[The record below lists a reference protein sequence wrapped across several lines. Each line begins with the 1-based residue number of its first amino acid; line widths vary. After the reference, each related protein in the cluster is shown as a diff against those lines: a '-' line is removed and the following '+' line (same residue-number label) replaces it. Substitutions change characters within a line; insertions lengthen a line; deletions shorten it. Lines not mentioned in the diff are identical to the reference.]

1 MRASLLLVA
10 AVFAVGGAASAQD
23 APVASA
29 GQLTYSAAKRAH
41 YITTSD
47 KRGADIYLVDA
58 GPNDS
63 VAQVEVVYDN
73 RIIRVPGSTV
83 SAGDK
88 PSRLQT
94 SLTAKDLAK
103 LP

>member
-10 AVFAVGGAASAQD
+10 AAFAVGSAASAQD
-23 APVASA
+23 APAASS
-29 GQLTYSAAKRAH
+29 GQLTYSAAKKAH
-41 YITTSD
+41 YLATSD
-47 KRGADIYLVDA
+47 KRGADIYVVDA

-63 VAQVEVVYDN
+63 VAAVEVVYDD
-73 RIIRVPGSTV
+73 RIIKVPGSTV

-88 PSRLQT
+88 PSRLKT
-94 SLTAKDLAK
+94 SLTAKDVAN